1 MNKKAEGWV
10 GTSVMLLI
18 LEEMLAV
25 FFPFTDFGYGQ
36 YIIYYAEVLHP
47 LVYPVF
53 LVREC
58 GVLS

>member
-25 FFPFTDFGYGQ
+25 FSPLLILAMVNTSFIMPRSF
-36 YIIYYAEVLHP
+36 HP

-53 LVREC
+53 LMREC